1 MTEPENE
8 ILSLAQV
15 LARLKGSIGRK
26 NLIAH
31 IKSVPH
37 FSGGPTYRRNGTK
50 YFFTAADFSRLLD
63 SFAAVPDTPQ
73 PKSMKRRIA
82 NPTLPSEERLFQ
94 SLVRRL
100 NGDGPRRKSPKR
112 S

>member
-1 MTEPENE
+1 
-8 ILSLAQV
+8 
-15 LARLKGSIGRK
+15 
-26 NLIAH
+26 
-31 IKSVPH
+31 
-37 FSGGPTYRRNGTK
+37 
-50 YFFTAADFSRLLD
+50 
-63 SFAAVPDTPQ
+63 VPDTPQ